1 MKILI
6 TSGGTKIPIDM
17 VRDITNMSKGTFGS
31 KIALAALRADHEVVF
46 LRAAGSKSPMLFE
59 KSAPETSIEKY
70 AEFWTE
76 RSKYFPR
83 FFDYEY
89 KTFEQYERSLRM
101 LITEKGPDVIVLAAA
116 VSDYYVPNVHQG
128 KIRSNDLLTI
138 KLEQLP
144 KVITSVRRWAKPGV
158 KIIGF
163 KLLVGSRWGELV
175 DAAKLSMLDNNCNM
189 MVANDL
195 EDIKRGKHKV
205 TLVFPN
211 NALPLIYRSVPDDP
225 DYLAKIV
232 VSHIEML

>member
-1 MKILI
+1 MKILV

-31 KIALAALRADHEVVF
+31 KIALAALRADHDVVF
-46 LRAAGSKSPMLFE
+46 LKAAGSKSPMMFE
-59 KSAPETSIEKY
+59 KPVPYTTVDEFE
-70 AEFWTE
+70 EFWNE
-76 RSKYFPR
+76 RQRYCSHFVEA
-83 FFDYEY
+83 DY

-101 LITEKGPDVIVLAAA
+101 LISEKRPDVIVLAAA
-116 VSDYYVPNVHQG
+116 VSDYYVPNVHHG

-144 KVITSVRRWAKPGV
+144 KVITSVRRWAKPGA
-158 KIIGF
+158 KIVGF
-163 KLLVGSRWGELV
+163 KLLVGSRGNELV
-175 DAAKLSMLDNNCNM
+175 DAAERSMKDNQCNM

-195 EDIKRGKHKV
+195 EDIKRGSHRI

-211 NALPLIYRSVPDDP
+211 SEHLVYRSVPDDP
-225 DYLAKIV
+225 DYLAKVV